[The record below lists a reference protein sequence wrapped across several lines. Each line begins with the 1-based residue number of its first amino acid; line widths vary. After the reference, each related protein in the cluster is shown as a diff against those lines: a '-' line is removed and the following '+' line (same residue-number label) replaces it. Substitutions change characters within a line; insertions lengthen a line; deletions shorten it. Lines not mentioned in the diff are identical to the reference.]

1 MKVWSR
7 LGGKG
12 VFEIEIAMVE
22 FESTVEDTHL
32 PSVVRSLEL
41 QYRSGYETCPSLRG
55 LTISVSKSAK
65 SLTVA
70 LSGGVV
76 SEI

>member
-22 FESTVEDTHL
+22 FGCTVEGTHL

-41 QYRSGYETCPSLRG
+41 QYRSGN
-55 LTISVSKSAK
+55 
-65 SLTVA
+65 
-70 LSGGVV
+70 
-76 SEI
+76 